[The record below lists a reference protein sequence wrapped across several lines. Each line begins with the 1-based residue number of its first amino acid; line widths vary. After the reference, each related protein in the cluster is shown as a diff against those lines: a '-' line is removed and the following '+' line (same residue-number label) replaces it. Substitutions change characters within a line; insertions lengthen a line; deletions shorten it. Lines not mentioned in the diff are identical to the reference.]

1 VIVASIIIVFLGVA
15 VVLAGLVWNRW
26 YIKYR
31 IILCSLSVR
40 SKRHPEHKHQYDA
53 TVLYFAYPSNPV
65 DNDASRKIA
74 RWIIAYLRPLA
85 EDEEGVKLFI
95 NDRDGTTLPKS
106 ELFISAFEQSE
117 KLIVCITPEFYNDSF
132 CMNNMNLAL
141 ASKKPL
147 SHFIFIDFCDE
158 SQRIPSRQLRHL
170 LRGTSAATYIRWH
183 NIDDEDN
190 AAKRRLRGALNHGGA
205 EDGCSA
211 LFGHAR
217 DLPSTNDCHELDQ
230 LKP

>member
-1 VIVASIIIVFLGVA
+1 M
-15 VVLAGLVWNRW
+15 
-26 YIKYR
+26 
-31 IILCSLSVR
+31 LCSLSVR
-40 SKRHPEHKHQYDA
+40 SKRRAKQRNQYDA
-53 TVLYFAYPSNPV
+53 TALYFAYPSNPV
-65 DNDASRKIA
+65 DFDASRKIA
-74 RWIIAYLRPLA
+74 SWVLEYLRPLA

-95 NDRDGTTLPKS
+95 NDRDCATLPKS

-117 KLIVCITPEFYNDSF
+117 TLIVCITPEFCNDSF

-183 NIDDEDN
+183 NIDDDDN
-190 AAKRRLRGALNHGGA
+190 DAKRRLRGALNHGGA
-205 EDGCSA
+205 EDGCSGF
-211 LFGHAR
+211 LGRAR
-217 DLPSTNDCHELDQ
+217 NLPAINDCHELDQ
-230 LKP
+230 LNP